1 LQNFRRTDREVPASY
16 APNRRFRDDSEP
28 DPYTKKHKM
37 GPTYVKRPGN
47 FSTPPAHPSGSD
59 DEVVILEVYC
69 PSLFSL

>member
-1 LQNFRRTDREVPASY
+1 LQNFRRSAREVPANY
-16 APNRRFRDDSEP
+16 APNWCFRDDSEP
-28 DPYTKKHKM
+28 DPYTKRHKM